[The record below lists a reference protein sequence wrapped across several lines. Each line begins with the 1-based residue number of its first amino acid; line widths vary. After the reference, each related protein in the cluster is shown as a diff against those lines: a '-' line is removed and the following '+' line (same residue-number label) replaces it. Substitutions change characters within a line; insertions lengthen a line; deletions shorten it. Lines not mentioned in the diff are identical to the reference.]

1 MKKQKEVHIA
11 NPLKANKKVST
22 IKLSDIAEKKPVSTI
37 PSAEKLAEFKKREQE
52 ELKAL
57 EEYSYK
63 AEVEPPMPLEQWNQM
78 IEEAEKEVSKEVD
91 GFNEDEVKYD
101 VQESKPIEEVDE
113 NNDGI
118 DDNTGKPITGIVPT
132 KGTFAEAEALQK
144 KKSLSYIMR
153 ERNQQVKKEH
163 QEE

>member
-1 MKKQKEVHIA
+1 
-11 NPLKANKKVST
+11 
-22 IKLSDIAEKKPVSTI
+22 
-37 PSAEKLAEFKKREQE
+37 
-52 ELKAL
+52 
-57 EEYSYK
+57 
-63 AEVEPPMPLEQWNQM
+63 LEQWNQM

-113 NNDGI
+113 NNDGM